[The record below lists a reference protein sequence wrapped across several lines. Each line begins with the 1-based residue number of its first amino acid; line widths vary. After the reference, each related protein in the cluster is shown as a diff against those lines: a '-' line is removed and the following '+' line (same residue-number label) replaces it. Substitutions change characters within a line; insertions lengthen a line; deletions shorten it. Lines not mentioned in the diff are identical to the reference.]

1 MKSILIIL
9 ITLFSFTVNANI
21 VTEVVD
27 STKSAVNK
35 SVEFVDT
42 SSTFKT
48 IYSDIK
54 SGIVGLAT
62 ALKVTAEHVYTI
74 LVKQQVVNS
83 IIYLILGIISIIF
96 IINWIKKYKSNEEWE
111 DYGNPTALGV
121 VRITQIIIGFILLV
135 ISLLNIDIII
145 TGLINPEYGAIKE
158 ILNFIK

>member
-27 STKSAVNK
+27 STKSTINK

-48 IYSDIK
+48 IYFDIK
-54 SGIVGLAT
+54 SGIAGLAA

-83 IIYLILGIISIIF
+83 IICLILGIISIIF
-96 IINWIKKYKSNEEWE
+96 IINWFKKYKSDEKW
-111 DYGNPTALGV
+111 DSDHGPTALGL
-121 VRITQIIIGFILLV
+121 VRITQIIIGFILLA
-135 ISLLNIDIII
+135 ISLVNIDVII
-145 TGLINPEYGAIKE
+145 TGFINPEYGAIKE